1 MCAECH
7 STELRKNYDA
17 QKNTYATT
25 WAEIDVACEAC
36 HGPGSAHV
44 AWAERQKR
52 WFPGARVATT
62 A

>member
-17 QKNTYATT
+17 ATDSYATT
-25 WAEIDVACEAC
+25 WAEIDVACETC

-44 AWAERQKR
+44 AWAGRQQS
-52 WFPGARVATT
+52 WLP
-62 A
+62 